1 MIIAVRSCTFLTGL
15 VLFAATGPAIAK
27 PDCEQDTFSQEKSC
41 VYGRGSIGMAGIG
54 NQIITRDGQMY
65 FRRLIMLTNS
75 GDPVNLDAILFR
87 IDDRRTVR
95 LKAENADRPTVN
107 CSGRLCTW
115 SWNVMAPISAGLLAE
130 LSSAKKLVI
139 AFQGEGR
146 RVGEG
151 DMRRGGQIF
160 AKFLSDIRT
169 HEPSVLETSQNEAFV
184 VEGSNLTPYAPSPGE

>member
-1 MIIAVRSCTFLTGL
+1 MTIAIRCCVFLTGL
-15 VLFAATGPAIAK
+15 ALFAATSTAAAE
-27 PDCEQDTFSQEKSC
+27 PDCRQDTFSQEKSC

-65 FRRLIMLTNS
+65 FRRLITLTNS
-75 GDPVNLDAILFR
+75 GDPVDVDAILFR
-87 IDDRRTVR
+87 IDDRRTVQ

-115 SWNVMAPISAGLLAE
+115 SWNVMAPISASVLAE
-130 LSSAKKLVI
+130 LASAKKLVI

-146 RVGEG
+146 RLGEG

-160 AKFLSDIRT
+160 ARFLSDIRT
-169 HEPSVLETSQNEAFV
+169 HESGVLETSQHEAFL
-184 VEGSNLTPYAPSPGE
+184 VEGRNLIPYAAPAGE